1 MSTLRVAC
9 VQITAG
15 RDVGANIELASGL
28 IRQAA
33 AAGAWLVATPEMTSL
48 MERDK
53 RSMRPKIKVE
63 AEDQAL
69 AAFRALA
76 QELGIHL
83 LIGSLPIDT
92 AEDRLANRAFL
103 IDPEGGIKA
112 RYDKIHMFDVDLPG
126 GESFRESAA
135 YRPGGEAVLA
145 DVEGAKLGLT
155 ICYDIR
161 FAALYRRLAQ
171 AGAQII
177 ATPAAFTKVTGQA
190 HWHILQR
197 ARAIENGCFII
208 APAQTGTHE
217 DGRQTFG
224 HALIIDPW
232 GEVLADAG
240 TEQGFI
246 IADLD
251 LDAVDA
257 ARGKIPALTH
267 DRDFVGP

>member
-1 MSTLRVAC
+1 MTTLRVAC

-15 RDVGANIELASGL
+15 RDVAANIETVSGL

-33 AAGAWLVATPEMTSL
+33 AAGARLVATPEMTSL

-53 RSMRPKIKVE
+53 RAMRPKIRVE
-63 AEDQAL
+63 GEDLAL
-69 AAFRALA
+69 AAFRKLA
-76 QELGIHL
+76 QELGVHL
-83 LIGSLPIDT
+83 LIGSLPID
-92 AEDRLANRAFL
+92 AGEDRLANRAFL
-103 IDPEGGIKA
+103 IDPQGNIKA

-126 GESFRESAA
+126 GESFRESAS
-135 YRPGGEAVLA
+135 YRPGEEAVVA
-145 DVEGAKLGLT
+145 DVDGARLGLT

-161 FAALYRRLAQ
+161 FATLYRRLAQ

-177 ATPAAFTKVTGQA
+177 ATPAAFTRITGEA

-197 ARAIENGCFII
+197 ARAIETGCFIV

-232 GEVLADAG
+232 GVVLADAG
-240 TEQGFI
+240 TEPGLI
-246 IADLD
+246 VADLD
-251 LDAVDA
+251 LSAVDA
-257 ARGKIPALTH
+257 ARGKIPALKH
-267 DRDFVGP
+267 DRAFVGP